1 MGDWDFLS
9 SRTRIAV
16 TGMTRLAV
24 ISLLSVI
31 FIIGL
36 FVSHA
41 SAQPNLTFKRVV
53 VTNWPSVELY
63 FSAACNGTPAWS
75 LSPSNLRVHD
85 AEVEVTNFTMNCP
98 DPTMPCPMS
107 TALVFDASGSM
118 AGTGNL
124 GAIAAGKSFVAQMDG
139 VADQAAVLWY
149 SSFVTL
155 RQGMTSSKT
164 LLNAAIDSLPAGG
177 LTAVWDGIWAGLQ
190 EVGTHGS
197 NTCRAVVAL
206 TDGGDNSST
215 RMISELVQYA
225 NAQHIRVYTVGLG
238 SSINGTELEML
249 ALLTG
254 GRYYQT
260 ADASQLSMIYNEI
273 ATIIHASSLECS
285 IVYDATCADGA
296 LHTVDLQL
304 FGFCGGADTKTKTYR
319 APLDSATFNDLSL
332 SLGDVATSGDADF
345 EIPLLLSDTLNGALL
360 RPFMIDLCFNSHVL
374 GYRAVEIRPGTP
386 LAGLTVLATPIPCG
400 IRLQTQDSKI
410 VTGSGELLRVTFHT
424 NVSPNDTAFTDVTAS
439 DARFEAGCLRPVV
452 APGRVTIIPGSP
464 TLSCVMD
471 APRSITWDTLQASY
485 SPSPFQAKLTVY
497 NTGSATATGG
507 SCEISLDTTDL
518 RIMSPMSSTVS
529 IPDIP
534 PGEFREAIWQLDA
547 LPRWTGDSSDIAMT
561 ARFSNHADVDCMIRT
576 FIGKSE
582 PVLACEIDVPQLRAD
597 TAAMR
602 YDPNPFP
609 VTVTVRNIGVVPA
622 DNIQV
627 FIEYAPEMAL
637 GGVDVAGPWVKPT
650 DPASLQPGQSGIVS
664 WQVYHPLI
672 RWSHTDTLRF
682 RVRADRGG
690 MRICETVID
699 IPPISGPILAPRC
712 YVPDSLHYEEAFDV
726 YIPNPF
732 TVRLS
737 AVNQGT
743 DTAYAVSGTLQLPDG
758 LELFPPTQPLIKSMH
773 TAPLGPWNI
782 GDPVPEV
789 SWTVRWTKFESIERN
804 PELRFLVSGLT
815 RNGDTLEPVPTN
827 CSIRI
832 PGLRR
837 ELYCNVEMVDS
848 LRVDASGK
856 GLEPNPVTL
865 GYLLRNTG
873 QLDIRLTRVYLSL
886 PSDGITLN
894 PSSSQMLN
902 TAIDTLLRPGDSIR
916 FVWTVDV
923 QTRSYARTAFFAAT
937 AIDSQGD
944 PYSCDARLFIPAVS
958 GDVECTLQSPAITAD
973 NTSQSY
979 VPMPFPLILDAVSN
993 KAALTDSVF
1002 VRIELPAG
1010 SLALY
1015 GPDAGV
1021 FTKALLPARLFP
1033 QQQGGQQWMLEHP
1046 VSRTEVRYT
1055 VRVLVWEKGGDTSSC
1070 ETEIVIP
1077 AIPAPFWF
1085 DLAASGPLSFCDG
1098 GEVTLDAGPGFASY
1112 LWSTQDTTRTIVVRQ
1127 SGSYACGVIAPDGVP
1142 GLSNSVTVTVHPL
1155 PPKPV
1160 ITRTG
1165 DVLAAPAAATWQWYH
1180 EGAEISNATAQ
1191 THAAV
1196 LTGSYTVRITDVN
1209 GCEALSD
1216 PLVVTMLPVDEGQ
1229 EVRQRFHIFPN
1240 PADGILSVDVELE
1253 SPAVAVLTLHD
1264 LLGRELLRIAR
1275 DERRRSFTERID
1287 LRALRPGVYV
1297 LRLTAGSQSQTRMLI
1312 VK

>member
-1 MGDWDFLS
+1 MGNWDFLHGK
-9 SRTRIAV
+9 TRRAAAGIH
-16 TGMTRLAV
+16 RLAV
-24 ISLLSVI
+24 FFTLTVI
-31 FIIGL
+31 FITGVV
-36 FVSHA
+36 VSHA
-41 SAQPNLTFKRVV
+41 SAQPNLTFKRV

-75 LSPSNLRVHD
+75 LSPSNFRVFD
-85 AEVEVTNFTMNCP
+85 AGVEVTNFTVTCP
-98 DPTMPCPMS
+98 DPTIPCPMS

-124 GAIAAGKSFVAQMDG
+124 GAIQAGKSFVSRMDA
-139 VADQAAVLWY
+139 ADEAAVLWY

-155 RQGMTSSKT
+155 RQGMTGSKP

-197 NTCRAVVAL
+197 NSCRAVVAL

-225 NAQHIRVYTVGLG
+225 NAHHIRVFTVGLG

-260 ADASQLSMIYNEI
+260 ADASQLSVIYEEI
-273 ATIIHASSLECS
+273 ATIIHAGSLECS
-285 IVYDATCADGA
+285 IVYDVNCADGA
-296 LHTVDLQL
+296 LHVVDLQL
-304 FGFCGGADTKTKTYR
+304 SGFCGGADTKTKSYR
-319 APLDSATFNDLSL
+319 APLDSATFTDLSL
-332 SLGDVATSGDADF
+332 TLGDVATAGETDF
-345 EIPLLLSDTLNGALL
+345 EMPLLLSDTLNGALL

-374 GYRAVEIRPGTP
+374 GYLTVEIHPGTP

-400 IRLQTQDSKI
+400 IRLQTQDSRI

-424 NVSPNDTAFTDVTAS
+424 NVTPNDTAFTDVTAV

-485 SPSPFQAKLTVY
+485 APSPFQVKLTVY
-497 NTGSATATGG
+497 NTGSTSATGG

-534 PGEFREAIWQLDA
+534 PGQYREAIWLLDA
-547 LPRWTGDSSDIAMT
+547 LPRSTADSTDISMT

-582 PVLACEIDVPQLRAD
+582 TML
-597 TAAMR
+597 
-602 YDPNPFP
+602 
-609 VTVTVRNIGVVPA
+609 
-622 DNIQV
+622 
-627 FIEYAPEMAL
+627 
-637 GGVDVAGPWVKPT
+637 
-650 DPASLQPGQSGIVS
+650 S
-664 WQVYHPLI
+664 
-672 RWSHTDTLRF
+672 
-682 RVRADRGG
+682 
-690 MRICETVID
+690 
-699 IPPISGPILAPRC
+699 PRC
-712 YVPDSLHYEEAFDV
+712 YVPDSLHFEEAFDV

-737 AVNQGT
+737 AVNLGT
-743 DTAYAVSGTLQLPDG
+743 DTAYAVTGRLLLPDG

-789 SWTVRWTKFESIERN
+789 SWTVQWTKLESIERN

-815 RNGDTLEPVPTN
+815 RHGDTLEPVPTS

-837 ELYCNVEMVDS
+837 ELYCNLEMVDS
-848 LRVDASGK
+848 LRVDTSGRA
-856 GLEPNPVTL
+856 LEPNPVTIS
-865 GYLLRNTG
+865 YIMRNTG

-886 PSDGITLN
+886 PADGISLN
-894 PSSSQMLN
+894 PASPQVLN

-916 FVWTVDV
+916 FVWTIDV
-923 QTRSYARTAFFAAT
+923 QSRSYARTAFFAAT
-937 AIDSQGD
+937 AIDSHGD
-944 PYSCDARLFIPAVS
+944 PYACDARLFIPAVN
-958 GDVECTLQSPAITAD
+958 GDVECTLQSPAITVD
-973 NTSQSY
+973 NTSQRY
-979 VPMPFPLILDAVSN
+979 VPMPFPLNLDAISN

-1046 VSRTEVRYT
+1046 VSRIELRYT

-1127 SGSYACGVIAPDGVP
+1127 SGTYSCGVIAPDGLP

-1160 ITRTG
+1160 ISRTG
-1165 DVLAAPAAATWQWYH
+1165 DVLAAPAAAMWQWYR
-1180 EGAEISNATAQ
+1180 EGIEIQNATAQ

-1216 PLVVTMLPVDEGQ
+1216 PLVVTVLPVDEGQ
-1229 EVRQRFHIFPN
+1229 EVRRRFHIYPN
-1240 PADGILSVDVELE
+1240 PAEGILSVDVELE
-1253 SPAVAVLTLHD
+1253 TSAVAVITLHD

-1287 LRALRPGVYV
+1287 LRELRPGVYV
-1297 LRLTAGSQSQTRMLI
+1297 LRLTAGSQSQTRMFI